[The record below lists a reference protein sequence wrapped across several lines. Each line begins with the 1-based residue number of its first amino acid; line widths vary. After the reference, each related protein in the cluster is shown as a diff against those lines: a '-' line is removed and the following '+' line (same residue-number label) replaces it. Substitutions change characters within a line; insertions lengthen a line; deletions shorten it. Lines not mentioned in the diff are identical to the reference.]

1 MQSKK
6 HKTRVAAWLLA
17 LIMMFSL
24 IPGNNVQVQAAGSE
38 GTSADTVALKV
49 DQRQKVEVALAVG
62 STKQNYANFENDL
75 KAALKERG
83 VENEDV
89 SFVEVD
95 ANATSSKD
103 SFEWWTYDHS
113 TDESINHTNHSY
125 ITKTNAY
132 TYETNEYD
140 SCSRHIQSSSGGAT
154 MSFYGYGQMGYT
166 DFNYLP
172 NTQATKKTIEFTI
185 QEKEAHDALDGLGFL
200 VNASITGNSYS
211 TQVINGYLIFLQYN
225 GATGTAIKLFQLKN
239 VSAAALHD
247 GSKGVMQDFSGI
259 SGITLLKTA
268 DTSYSSD
275 HKYRKIKIEIM
286 PTYLKMWY
294 NGSTS
299 DNQSK
304 VLNASDLVR
313 WGNTTEYPLTP
324 GYDKDGNKEVYRGG
338 YGPVASYGS
347 HACKQ
352 LTLATLSNLK
362 MEAEYVRSLT
372 EVVREPNWSD
382 DKLSFLVNLNE
393 DPIDDFSEDFTTAE
407 IINRL
412 EQDKVTYIGWCGDNN
427 ADASKVFV
435 DGISSGSGLV
445 NMNDSKFIASGEN
458 YYSSNSYQKQ
468 VDEIARLIVEK
479 ISKQTTTG
487 GVYTY
492 LDTDEFHFSSTGA
505 TLNDG
510 NWSVGY
516 STESF
521 DKAKDSVNNYSDL
534 ASASFL
540 LPGYYEVYYGG
551 DTDTP
556 KAKIRIHQA
565 PKALFTATADEDGT
579 LTVSNTSYDPEVCKD
594 GANADG
600 TENSGIISSK
610 FEYRNVTDQGEWQEE
625 VPATIDDNKVWM
637 VRLTVTDADG
647 ATDMLV
653 QQVTKKS
660 SSGSAET
667 TKPPFN
673 AFTLSKS
680 QYIKNIDENIEII
693 DQSYSLDG
701 NKDFTV
707 EYTITGNGKTITLND
722 FAPQTTYTYALTNLS
737 TGSYTISMI
746 ARNSSATSQKVSKT
760 FTVKE
765 GYAVTYN
772 ANGDNVAGLPGTQYK
787 IKGTE
792 LALST
797 VAPSRTGY
805 IFAGWATSED
815 GEIKYQPGSS
825 YSENA
830 ALALY
835 AVWKKPFTYQAEGY
849 TGVYDGENHNITV
862 TVTQPENADGITISY
877 AIATGD
883 QEPSENSYTDKPEW
897 KDAGTY
903 KVYYKI
909 AKDGYLTVS
918 GYRSMQIDKAQ
929 PTVTLANKVYQK
941 ENGSALTIDAPTVT
955 GVKKENITD
964 GTFTYTYYTDK
975 ELESKTTSLN
985 GASSNGAAPSKK
997 GIYYVVA
1004 HFNGNTNYKA
1014 ADSNI
1019 ATMYIAPDVYY
1030 IDANSEKVYGS
1041 FAEIVK
1047 ELGAI
1052 EDERVDK
1059 TVYVDGDVVVDT
1071 DVTIPSDVS
1080 LEIATGKTLT
1090 IDEDIVL
1097 TNEGEIWNQG
1107 TIAGS
1112 GNVVNRG
1119 TISNGAITSTVTN
1132 ESDGQISRVNLENKV
1147 SNFGT
1152 INNATGTKI
1161 TNESEDA
1168 EVTKKGKNVY
1178 FTVTYNAVNGLSSD
1192 NAAKVTTPD
1201 ADKIPWGDKL
1211 STLTLPEIKNIE
1223 DVAEFEGWY
1232 MEQDCNNPAIEEAMG
1247 VNSNITLYAKWKE
1260 YGSYEAYWTDKS
1272 GEKHYGSWDEI
1283 LKDMEQH
1290 PEDVDEVHIQNPVD
1304 IDEDTKLPDGAKLY
1318 VDAPNGEIQLEDG
1331 VQLEVPGGIDNDGTI
1346 KPKNDA
1352 PATKP
1357 TIKAPVDNK
1366 KQMEGVTVD
1375 GDVNNEQDATITDAT
1390 ITGDLKNDGDVT
1402 DSKVDGN
1409 VTNNETGK
1417 LDDVTIPE
1425 GKLDNSGSYSEGGK
1439 TLEYAVTF
1447 MVNGKPDT
1455 VEAQT
1460 NIPYAGKAA
1469 YVRPELT
1476 EGQVFSGWYENDDY
1490 TKLWKFDQ
1498 NVVVKNL
1505 TLYAKVS
1512 ETAEDYVTSW
1522 KDENGDTTYGSL
1534 QDALDSGSKD
1544 IHIRKNCTIPDGT
1557 TIPEDVSVT
1566 VDDGVVVTIP
1576 KNADVKV
1583 NGDLTNNGTI
1593 SNGGTLSGNGTLDN
1607 KGTVYGGTIMPDVEN
1622 NGKLDGTTLNGNVSN
1637 KENGKITDSTLN
1649 GTTRNEKGGKIS
1661 DSTLNGSTTNDGRI
1675 DNCTIEGKIDNQE
1688 NGKIVNSDFD
1698 QVQYTVTFDNDG
1710 HGKKPEDQ
1718 VIGCGAKVKEP
1729 AQMKDTDYVFL
1740 GWYYNENEWKFDTD
1754 TVNRNITLKAQ
1765 WKAKTS
1771 YEAYWYN
1778 EDGEKEYGSLEEAV
1792 KEPAKEEIHIQ
1803 RPTDVTTD
1811 ISVPNGTTLIID
1823 ENAELKV
1830 NEPGSLQ
1837 VEESIINK
1845 GTLSGSPITANVDN
1859 QGIIGSA
1866 NQPTMI
1872 NGNVKNTGK
1881 ITDSTIKGTTT
1892 NDKTGTIENSTLEGT
1907 VTNQGN
1913 VQDSNLNGT
1922 VSNEKNA
1929 TITGGKVAGET
1940 TNKGSISDATLEG
1953 NIINQGIL
1961 KGNEKEEGTTI
1972 DNKSPDA
1979 VVSDKDGKEI
1989 TYTVTFENNGYGEAL
2004 QQQTIAYGKVV
2015 AKPAALLDDV
2025 YTLKG
2030 WYADVNLTNVWNFE
2044 KDVVTSDI
2052 TLYAK
2057 WMPKADYEASW
2068 TEDGQTVYGSLEEA
2082 IAAGAKDIH
2091 IQKDLTIQK
2100 DTTIPEGTTVTVED
2114 KKTVTIPEGVTVTV
2128 PAGAELINHGTI
2140 QNQSEI
2146 AGEGNV
2152 TNNGTL
2158 KGSSDSTVNTTVIN
2172 NGRVSD
2178 SQLNGS
2184 VENNG
2189 VVKDTTLNGDVKN
2202 TGKINDCEINA
2213 GLKNDG
2219 NGKVTVDGD
2228 EVVYKDQI
2236 VKGKVTKGDNKE
2248 NIDSTTITFQQGSDK
2263 KVGSGEVK
2271 DGLYQVD
2278 KLPNGYYNVVIPSED
2293 GSKVNTFFVKVTD
2306 DEIQMKEFNL
2316 PDGNLSDQV
2325 VVKEGTPK
2333 IVVDGLAQMLTDA
2346 VDQNTAGVTSEDQ
2359 RIAKNGGDVDI
2370 TFTATQIAAIPDTDV
2385 DLEKVIKED
2394 NKSVGMNLDLSVLK
2408 TVTTTKDDDTTKTE
2422 TYLKELNKPIM
2433 VHIPVPTEKQGK
2445 KGYIIYRSH
2454 TDQDGKTTVDK
2465 ITEEKNADGE
2475 YIEVAKNGS
2484 AITLYT
2490 KKFSTYVLAFDPDKT
2505 EEPDQPD
2512 TPDVPDKPDTPNQP
2526 DTPDDKPNVPEQG
2539 NNNST
2544 EQTTTEAPKTSE
2556 GLESLPKQQ
2565 KKDAKKLMQ
2574 TLGLTEAEAVE
2585 IMRFAMDNN
2594 ISMDTLLVSDTTI
2607 TSQKNDKD
2615 IKGSS
2620 FARIQAATGKLDKT
2634 SVKLKWN
2641 KVNGADGYL
2650 VFGNKC
2656 GKGNKYQFIKDVKGV
2671 KTNLGL
2677 KKLKKGTYYKYVV
2690 RAYKLVGDKKVT
2702 IALSKTVHATT
2713 KGGKYGV
2720 AKAVKVNKSKVN
2732 LKAGKTFTIK
2742 ASEIK
2747 EDKTIRHHR
2756 DIVYESSDLAVAT
2769 VDKHGVVK
2777 AVKKGSCYV
2786 YAYAQNGVYKKIK
2799 VTVK

>member
-1 MQSKK
+1 MQRERRKR
-6 HKTRVAAWLLA
+6 RVAAWLLA
-17 LIMMFSL
+17 LIMMLSL
-24 IPGNNVQVQAAGSE
+24 VPGGNVQVQAAGSE
-38 GTSADTVALKV
+38 GTSTQARSTVTSVFGNNGYPYGKDMSASAVTLVAD
-49 DQRQKVEVALAVG
+49 LAEG
-62 STKQNYANFENDL
+62 
-75 KAALKERG
+75 
-83 VENEDV
+83 
-89 SFVEVD
+89 VD
-95 ANATSSKD
+95 AD
-103 SFEWWTYDHS
+103 SVQCQWSYCADKNGAYTDIAGANSLTYKVADSLLVTEKKYWYKCTVNRTASLPVQLVKANTDITIKAKSHGAKEWYVS
-113 TDESINHTNHSY
+113 NGY
-125 ITKTNAY
+125 VAY
-132 TYETNEYD
+132 TYDGNTLFNVVGYYKAKDVWIDTVFSQGWKMTAAPEKFMAAFNSKNDYGVNCTVVLANDQEQFAIDTDVCLGDKDTSTANGKDYSDDASLKAIYDKGTDKLKQIQMVGNESIDAATDTDPSFVLQFVTDPSMYWLGGFGSRTPFAYNEATNGD
-140 SCSRHIQSSSGGAT
+140 GVKST
-154 MSFYGYGQMGYT
+154 
-166 DFNYLP
+166 
-172 NTQATKKTIEFTI
+172 KTINGTSVVTEVGGIDSGMACSWMNLSAGSTI
-185 QEKEAHDALDGLGFL
+185 KFNFNVGSVSDTG
-200 VNASITGNSYS
+200 ASIGTTTELTSKSIIYKDLTEGYEYMLQVSNDGGKTWSDVSGAEWVEPNEDNS
-211 TQVINGYLIFLQYN
+211 L
-225 GATGTAIKLFQLKN
+225 
-239 VSAAALHD
+239 
-247 GSKGVMQDFSGI
+247 
-259 SGITLLKTA
+259 
-268 DTSYSSD
+268 
-275 HKYRKIKIEIM
+275 
-286 PTYLKMWY
+286 TYCAEQ
-294 NGSTS
+294 TS
-299 DNQSK
+299 DNGVKDGTRVEILENTSYKLICRKKDGDSK
-304 VLNASDLVR
+304 TEDVKGGDV
-313 WGNTTEYPLTP
+313 TTNVDPTVP
-324 GYDKDGNKEVYRGG
+324 DKDSSEEQGKITIDTEWNTITLGNVRSNYEYQLQDEYGEAVTEWLAGDEEKKITFSGLNEETTYYLVAKEKDKDTKSDQY
-338 YGPVASYGS
+338 PITTPE
-347 HACKQ
+347 HPKLN
-352 LTLATLSNLK
+352 LTYVGNFGEEEVNVPDKVEAGVPWEKEYTLSDVVPTK
-362 MEAEYVRSLT
+362 STEDKYQFIGWSTKADAAEAEYQPGDKVKFDQDTTLYAIWKMPLT
-372 EVVREPNWSD
+372 Y
-382 DKLSFLVNLNE
+382 
-393 DPIDDFSEDFTTAE
+393 TAE
-407 IINRL
+407 DVN
-412 EQDKVTYIGWCGDNN
+412 VTYDGQPHNIKVVVTEPDNAVITYG
-427 ADASKVFV
+427 ADK
-435 DGISSGSGLV
+435 D
-445 NMNDSKFIASGEN
+445 NIAG
-458 YYSSNSYQKQ
+458 
-468 VDEIARLIVEK
+468 
-479 ISKQTTTG
+479 
-487 GVYTY
+487 
-492 LDTDEFHFSSTGA
+492 
-505 TLNDG
+505 
-510 NWSVGY
+510 
-516 STESF
+516 
-521 DKAKDSVNNYSDL
+521 
-534 ASASFL
+534 ASAS
-540 LPGYYEVYYGG
+540 
-551 DTDTP
+551 
-556 KAKIRIHQA
+556 
-565 PKALFTATADEDGT
+565 
-579 LTVSNTSYDPEVCKD
+579 
-594 GANADG
+594 
-600 TENSGIISSK
+600 
-610 FEYRNVTDQGEWQEE
+610 
-625 VPATIDDNKVWM
+625 
-637 VRLTVTDADG
+637 
-647 ATDMLV
+647 
-653 QQVTKKS
+653 
-660 SSGSAET
+660 
-667 TKPPFN
+667 
-673 AFTLSKS
+673 
-680 QYIKNIDENIEII
+680 
-693 DQSYSLDG
+693 
-701 NKDFTV
+701 
-707 EYTITGNGKTITLND
+707 YT
-722 FAPQTTYTYALTNLS
+722 
-737 TGSYTISMI
+737 
-746 ARNSSATSQKVSKT
+746 
-760 FTVKE
+760 
-765 GYAVTYN
+765 
-772 ANGDNVAGLPGTQYK
+772 
-787 IKGTE
+787 
-792 LALST
+792 
-797 VAPSRTGY
+797 
-805 IFAGWATSED
+805 
-815 GEIKYQPGSS
+815 
-825 YSENA
+825 
-830 ALALY
+830 
-835 AVWKKPFTYQAEGY
+835 
-849 TGVYDGENHNITV
+849 
-862 TVTQPENADGITISY
+862 
-877 AIATGD
+877 
-883 QEPSENSYTDKPEW
+883 
-897 KDAGTY
+897 DAGTY
-903 KVYYKI
+903 TIWYQITAPNYQIVRESRTLTITKATPILKLENKI
-909 AKDGYLTVS
+909 CMTDGEK
-918 GYRSMQIDKAQ
+918 G
-929 PTVTLANKVYQK
+929 
-941 ENGSALTIDAPTVT
+941 TIDAAIVT
-955 GVKKENITD
+955 GAD
-964 GTFTYTYYTDK
+964 GNVLEGGSITYTYYTDK
-975 ELESKTTSLN
+975 ACTQKTTTDNS
-985 GASSNGAAPSKK
+985 GAESEGKEPTKK
-997 GIYYVVA
+997 GTYFVKAVRSEDAKYKEAVSNVA
-1004 HFNGNTNYKA
+1004 KL
-1014 ADSNI
+1014 I
-1019 ATMYIAPDVYY
+1019 IAPDVY
-1030 IDANSEKVYGS
+1030 
-1041 FAEIVK
+1041 F
-1047 ELGAI
+1047 
-1052 EDERVDK
+1052 EDENGDRQYCSFEDAFNPDVNTK
-1059 TVYVDGDVVVDT
+1059 QATVYVAGNTIVDS
-1071 DVTIPSDVS
+1071 DVTVPDGFT
-1080 LEIATGKTLT
+1080 LEISGGATLT
-1090 IDEDIVL
+1090 IPEGVTFINNGSVFNDSRAVIDGSGRFENNGTVTNGKINAVVRNNGTLNHTTLGNTVTNRGKIIAPATNSDNI
-1097 TNEGEIWNQG
+1097 TNEGDG
-1107 TIAGS
+1107 T
-1112 GNVVNRG
+1112 VV
-1119 TISNGAITSTVTN
+1119 TSNNKAIT
-1132 ESDGQISRVNLENKV
+1132 R
-1147 SNFGT
+1147 T
-1152 INNATGTKI
+1152 ITFSAK
-1161 TNESEDA
+1161 
-1168 EVTKKGKNVY
+1168 
-1178 FTVTYNAVNGLSSD
+1178 NGLSD
-1192 NAAKVTTPD
+1192 TVAEKVPNLE
-1201 ADKIPWGDKL
+1201 AVSIPWGNRIN
-1211 STLTLPEIKNIE
+1211 TITLPVISNIE
-1223 DVAEFEGWY
+1223 DTAQFEGWY
-1232 MEQDCNNPAIEEAMG
+1232 MEPDCNNPAIEEKMG

-1318 VDAPNGEIQLEDG
+1318 VDAPNGEMQLEDG

-1366 KQMEGVTVD
+1366 KQLEGVTVE
-1375 GDVNNEQDATITDAT
+1375 GDVKNEKDAKITDAT

-1417 LDDVTIPE
+1417 LDDVAIPE

-1544 IHIRKNCTIPDGT
+1544 IHIRKNCTMPDGT
-1557 TIPEDVSVT
+1557 MIPEDVSVT

-1583 NGDLTNNGTI
+1583 DGDLTNNGTI

-1607 KGTVYGGTIMPDVEN
+1607 NGTVYGGIIMPDVEN

-1718 VIGCGAKVKEP
+1718 VIGCGAKVKAP
-1729 AQMKDTDYVFL
+1729 AQMKDADYVFL

-1830 NEPGSLQ
+1830 SEPGSLKA
-1837 VEESIINK
+1837 EESIINK

-1859 QGIIGSA
+1859 QGIIGSTD
-1866 NQPTMI
+1866 QPTVI
-1872 NGNVKNTGK
+1872 NGDVKNTGK

-1907 VTNQGN
+1907 IANQGDIQN
-1913 VQDSNLNGT
+1913 SNLNGT

-1929 TITGGKVAGET
+1929 TITGGKVVGET

-1961 KGNEKEEGTTI
+1961 KGNEKEESTTI

-2004 QQQTIAYGKVV
+2004 QQQTVAYGKVV
-2015 AKPAALLDDV
+2015 TKPTALLDDV

-2100 DTTIPEGTTVTVED
+2100 DMTIPEGTTVTVED
-2114 KKTVTIPEGVTVTV
+2114 KNTVTIPEGVTVTV

-2140 QNQSEI
+2140 QNRSKI
-2146 AGEGNV
+2146 DGSGNI

-2158 KGSSDSTVNTTVIN
+2158 QGGSDSTVDATVVN
-2172 NGRVSD
+2172 NGKVTNSE
-2178 SQLNGS
+2178 LNGS

-2189 VVKDTTLNGDVKN
+2189 IVKDTTLNGDVKN

-2248 NIDSTTITFQQGSDK
+2248 NVDSTTITFQQGSDK

-2359 RIAKNGGDVDI
+2359 RIAKNGGDVDV

-2408 TVTTTKDDDTTKTE
+2408 TVTTTKNDDTTKTE

-2433 VHIPVPTEKQGK
+2433 VHIPIPTEKQGK

-2454 TDQDGKTTVDK
+2454 TDQDGKITVDK

-2505 EEPDQPD
+2505 EEPDTPQKPDVPD
-2512 TPDVPDKPDTPNQP
+2512 TPDG
-2526 DTPDDKPNVPEQG
+2526 KPNVPEQG

-2565 KKDAKKLMQ
+2565 QKDAKKLMQ

-2585 IMRFAMDNN
+2585 IMKFAMDNN

-2690 RAYKLVGDKKVT
+2690 RAYKLIGDKKVT